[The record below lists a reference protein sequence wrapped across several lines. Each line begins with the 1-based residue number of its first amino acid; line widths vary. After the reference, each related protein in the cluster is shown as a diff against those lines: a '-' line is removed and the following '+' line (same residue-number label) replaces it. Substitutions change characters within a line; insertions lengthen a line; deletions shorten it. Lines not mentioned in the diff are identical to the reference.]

1 MSQMNVT
8 QVSGLQKAAALLLS
22 VGIDYSS
29 AVLQFLN
36 EDELERV
43 LLACSEANPIPARVR
58 EEVLKETCELAA
70 LGGGEIKTGGL
81 EFARQLLTRLV
92 GPRRGAEILERISAV
107 QKLSSFEIVRNA
119 DPAQVASLLQEEHP
133 QTIAVVLSYLDAK
146 LAADI
151 LSKMPPEIQTDVTLR
166 LAQMDNITP
175 QVVKVVEEG
184 LKQKLATVFSEA
196 AFMAT
201 GGVDFLVKVLNQ
213 IDRDVQNKIFDE
225 LEASNPNLAEEIRAN
240 LFTFDDLAK
249 LDDKAVQ
256 RVLQDVNKQDLVL
269 ALKGAPETIR
279 ELIYRNLSERAR
291 ENLKEE
297 LEILGPQLA
306 KNVYEAQRRIVEVV
320 RDLEQRE
327 EIIIA
332 GSGVGNEIIY

>member
-1 MSQMNVT
+1 MNVT

-58 EEVLKETCELAA
+58 EEVL
-70 LGGGEIKTGGL
+70 GL

-184 LKQKLATVFSEA
+184 LKQKLATVFSGDR
-196 AFMAT
+196 
-201 GGVDFLVKVLNQ
+201 GGGFPGESSEP
-213 IDRDVQNKIFDE
+213 DR
-225 LEASNPNLAEEIRAN
+225 
-240 LFTFDDLAK
+240 
-249 LDDKAVQ
+249 
-256 RVLQDVNKQDLVL
+256 
-269 ALKGAPETIR
+269 
-279 ELIYRNLSERAR
+279 
-291 ENLKEE
+291 
-297 LEILGPQLA
+297 
-306 KNVYEAQRRIVEVV
+306 
-320 RDLEQRE
+320 
-327 EIIIA
+327 
-332 GSGVGNEIIY
+332 

>member
-1 MSQMNVT
+1 MNVT

-58 EEVLKETCELAA
+58 EEVL
-70 LGGGEIKTGGL
+70 
-81 EFARQLLTRLV
+81 
-92 GPRRGAEILERISAV
+92 
-107 QKLSSFEIVRNA
+107 
-119 DPAQVASLLQEEHP
+119 
-133 QTIAVVLSYLDAK
+133 
-146 LAADI
+146 DI